1 MKRTT
6 KRFIITLLTM
16 LVLCTILPVSALA
29 ASTSI
34 SAKKA
39 TVIVGAQ
46 KTIFL
51 KNNTQSVT
59 WTISKKSVASI
70 NANGNK
76 VEITGNKAGST
87 TVTAKVG
94 KKKYSCKVTVKNA
107 PKISK
112 TKLTLNI
119 GSTYDLT
126 VTGTASSPKWSTS
139 NKKVVSIKKV
149 SARKYR
155 LTGVKAGSATIK
167 AEVNGKTLSCKV
179 TVPSKP
185 KYYGDTSNYN
195 KNYKGNFDPRDVKNI
210 TIPGISNDARQ
221 VGDVAYCMTFS
232 SPEFPVKLYSG
243 SWPCCGVIELQA
255 TDPSY
260 KDRSVEKKVYL
271 DPKDISWVIE
281 DPSLVNV
288 KFYDCKELYDWEA
301 INKAR
306 GYGSCS
312 IVVSRKEGVGST
324 RVHFYYKGLHWITY
338 VNVTKSEPEGSYR
351 RKCSICGNIN

>member
-1 MKRTT
+1 MKRKT
-6 KRFIITLLTM
+6 KRFTVMLLAM

-39 TVIVGAQ
+39 TINVGAK
-46 KTIFL
+46 KTVYL
-51 KNNTQSVT
+51 KNNTKGVT
-59 WTISKKSVASI
+59 WTTSKKSVASI
-70 NANGNK
+70 KANGNK
-76 VEITGNKAGST
+76 VEITGNKAGSA

-94 KKKYSCKVTVKNA
+94 KKKYSCKVTIKNA

-112 TKLTLNI
+112 KKLTLNI
-119 GSTYDLT
+119 GSTYDLK
-126 VTGTASSPKWSTS
+126 VTGTSSSPKWSTS

-167 AEVNGKTLSCKV
+167 AKVNGKTLSCKV
-179 TVPSKP
+179 TVPSKA
-185 KYYGDTSNYN
+185 KAYGDTSNYN
-195 KNYKGNFDPRDVKNI
+195 KNYKGNFDPKDVKNI
-210 TIPGISNDARQ
+210 TIPGISNDVRQ
-221 VGDVAYCMTFS
+221 VGDVAYCMTYS
-232 SPEFPVKLYSG
+232 SPKYPVNIYSG
-243 SWPCCGVIELQA
+243 EWPCCEVVELQA

-288 KFYDCKELYDWEA
+288 KLYDCKDLYDWQS

-306 GYGSCS
+306 GYGNCK
-312 IVVSRKEGVGST
+312 IVISRNGGAGST
-324 RVHFYYKGLHWITY
+324 KVHFYYKGLHWVTY
-338 VNVTKSEPEGSYR
+338 VNVIQSESTSSYKR
-351 RKCSICGNIN
+351 ECAICGNVN